1 MERSLSWLLEC
12 SSHNTFLQPI
22 RKLPNSCPARAWKC
36 SLLRCCLI
44 SLPHCLGTSSKSLTI
59 RILQAR
65 SWHLSLSSA
74 HILNACNQC
83 FTASQEYFCLW
94 LREQHREGS
103 MSSWE
108 VRGHLSHLQEAPV
121 SSWGHLG
128 EVGEMPP
135 FPLQASGVP
144 WCFLFQLLP
153 FKGLFTKDGP
163 NL

>member
-1 MERSLSWLLEC
+1 
-12 SSHNTFLQPI
+12 
-22 RKLPNSCPARAWKC
+22 
-36 SLLRCCLI
+36 
-44 SLPHCLGTSSKSLTI
+44 
-59 RILQAR
+59 
-65 SWHLSLSSA
+65 
-74 HILNACNQC
+74 
-83 FTASQEYFCLW
+83 
-94 LREQHREGS
+94 